1 MYLHCIIV
9 IVETVIHSFLKGGIY
24 LQRVLM
30 AGLDFYF

>member
-9 IVETVIHSFLKGGIY
+9 IVETVIKGEIY